1 VVKALEEAKP
11 APQQSN
17 DDDYG
22 FRM

>member
-11 APQQSN
+11 APQQNN

-22 FRM
+22 YRM

>member
-1 VVKALEEAKP
+1 VVKALEAAKP

>member
-11 APQQSN
+11 APQQRN

>member
-22 FRM
+22 YRM